1 MDREELVKRVREAAM
16 SIIDN
21 AESIVGFEK
30 YRQKI
35 DITIDVDGIDRVPVV
50 TVRKDIIPE
59 RYLDRI
65 TEINEIN

>member
-1 MDREELVKRVREAAM
+1 MDSEELVKRVKEAAQ

-35 DITIDVDGIDRVPVV
+35 DITIDVDGIDRVPVI

-59 RYLDRI
+59 GYLNR
-65 TEINEIN
+65 INEVE